1 MQNPDDHPG
10 WLQLHADV
18 APEAVDAAENALI
31 EAGALAVMLGDA
43 GDAPVLE
50 PAAGETP
57 LWPVVRVTGLFP
69 GSGDALAL
77 VARLAAA
84 LPGAQWH
91 VRGLGERAWE
101 REWLRD
107 FRPRRF
113 GMRLWVAPLDM
124 AAPEDGVVL
133 RLDPGLAFGT
143 GRHATTALCLEWLDG
158 LASRGGLAEAVLVD
172 YGCGS
177 GVLALAALKLGAAR
191 AVAVDNDP
199 QALEATRANAA
210 RNGLGARLVACAP
223 EGLEAALGG
232 RPANVLV
239 ANILAGPLVE
249 LAPRFAHALGR
260 GGRIALSGI
269 LAGQEARVLSAC
281 APHFEMD
288 APCAREEWIRLQGR
302 RA

>member
-1 MQNPDDHPG
+1 
-10 WLQLHADV
+10 
-18 APEAVDAAENALI
+18 VDAAENALI
-31 EAGALAVMLGDA
+31 EAGALAVTLCDA

-50 PAAGETP
+50 PGPGETP
-57 LWPVVRVTGLFP
+57 LWPAVRVTGLFP

-84 LPGAQWH
+84 LPGTQWH
-91 VRGLGERAWE
+91 VQGLGERAWE
-101 REWLRD
+101 REWLKD

-113 GMRLWVAPLDM
+113 GTRLWVAPLDVT
-124 AAPEDGVVL
+124 APEDGVVL

-143 GRHATTALCLEWLDG
+143 GHHDTTALCLEWLDG
-158 LASRGGLAEAVLVD
+158 LAGGDRLAGAVVVD

-177 GVLALAALKLGAAR
+177 GILAIAALKLGAAR

-199 QALEATRANAA
+199 QALAATTANAA
-210 RNGLGARLVACAP
+210 RNGVGERLTACAP
-223 EGLEAALGG
+223 EGLDAALGG
-232 RPANVLV
+232 RPADVLV

-249 LAPRFAHALGR
+249 LAPRFAAALGR

-281 APHFEMD
+281 APDFEMD
-288 APCAREEWIRLQGR
+288 APCTREEWIRLQGTR
-302 RA
+302 T